1 MADDAPRPAP
11 KPTTERRDAAVAK
24 LTQAFASGRIEM
36 EDLEARLD
44 LVMHAQTMDELNATV
59 AGLETPHSVSRDSA
73 VAPAPPFRIDRP
85 KGSKR
90 TIVFMSAS
98 HRRGRWVPAPQHHV
112 TAVMGAAKLDLRD
125 AELADGLT
133 EIFINVLM
141 GGVEVIAPPDVDI
154 EVDGWALM
162 GAVDHRDIH
171 PAPLEIQKHRVRIY
185 ARVLMGGVEVKVRD
199 RKAAKPAIE
208 EEDEVGKR
216 RKRKRLADG

>member
-1 MADDAPRPAP
+1 MADDAPRPVL
-11 KPTTERRDAAVAK
+11 KPTAERREGAVAK

-36 EDLEARLD
+36 EDLEQRLD
-44 LVMHAQTMDELNATV
+44 LVMHAQTMDELNATL
-59 AGLETPHSVSRDSA
+59 AGLETHSASRDSA

-171 PAPLEIQKHRVRIY
+171 PAPLEVQKHRVRIY

-199 RKAAKPAIE
+199 RKAPKQALA
-208 EEDEVGKR
+208 EEDEVGRR
-216 RKRKRLADG
+216 RKRKQLGS

>member
-1 MADDAPRPAP
+1 MADDAPVPAL
-11 KPTTERRDAAVAK
+11 KPTAERREAAVAK
-24 LTQAFASGRIEM
+24 LTQAFTSGRIEM
-36 EDLEARLD
+36 EDLEQRLE
-44 LVMHAQTMDELNATV
+44 LVMHAQTADELNATL

-73 VAPAPPFRIDRP
+73 VAPAPPFRTDRP

-90 TIVFMSAS
+90 TIVFMSAQ
-98 HRRGRWVPAPQHHV
+98 HRRGRWVPAPVHRV

-133 EIFINVLM
+133 EIFITVLM

-199 RKAAKPAIE
+199 RKVARAVIG

-216 RKRKRLADG
+216 RKRKKISEG